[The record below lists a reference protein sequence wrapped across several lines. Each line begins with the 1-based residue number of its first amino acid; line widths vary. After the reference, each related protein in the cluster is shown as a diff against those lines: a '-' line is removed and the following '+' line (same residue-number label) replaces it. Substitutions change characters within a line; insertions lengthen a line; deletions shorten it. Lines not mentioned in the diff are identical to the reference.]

1 MKKNIAWYDHSS
13 SSHVHWKF
21 KLLRSKFGWEG
32 EGRFWALNNIIAQSD
47 DCLLDLNRKN
57 LFVSVSS
64 DLGLTADE
72 FKEYLDFLIN
82 ECELLIDLDGKVTND
97 TLRDVFVKVMKERE
111 RCRQKKQGSIH
122 NKKHLGPL
130 NVFGISTKKR

>member
-82 ECELLIDLDGKVTND
+82 ECELLIDLDGRVTND
-97 TLRDVFVKVMKERE
+97 TLRESLFKVMKSRE
-111 RCRQKKQGSIH
+111 RARAKKQESSQ
-122 NKKHLGPL
+122 NKSTGGL
-130 NVFGISTKKR
+130 NIFGIQTKN